1 MTAFRLCHLLESH
14 GYVSAFMNELNL
26 QIKAMDED
34 GFHEIYKFIFTSIRS
49 RFQSE
54 LTIFDPHATKL
65 MDVIANILNDSD
77 EMKEIFVKNRNA
89 GAAWIPGPGGINLE
103 KGIGSCTGDLLE
115 NSSILGPFFSISIMP
130 NSLTLKPDDRFMRTA
145 EKFGAEM
152 SQAKT

>member
-1 MTAFRLCHLLESH
+1 
-14 GYVSAFMNELNL
+14 
-26 QIKAMDED
+26 MDED

-89 GAAWIPGPGGINLE
+89 GVAWIPGPGGINLE